1 MTLWRVYYWARLLFA
16 LFAVFI
22 VATAVLN
29 VSLAPQVDTETDTPV
44 TRVGDAGDVPEVE
57 VVVHQGGTDKVG
69 GGLSRSVETGLQ
81 TLDDVRLAVR
91 DVGSS
96 FGDLF
101 GR

>member
-1 MTLWRVYYWARLLFA
+1 MTLWRVFYWARLLFA

-22 VATAVLN
+22 VATAVFN
-29 VSLAPQVDTETDTPV
+29 VNLAPQADTETDTPL

-57 VVVHQGGTDKVG
+57 VVLHQGGTDKVG

-81 TLDDVRLAVR
+81 TLDDLRLAVR

-96 FGDLF
+96 LGDLF